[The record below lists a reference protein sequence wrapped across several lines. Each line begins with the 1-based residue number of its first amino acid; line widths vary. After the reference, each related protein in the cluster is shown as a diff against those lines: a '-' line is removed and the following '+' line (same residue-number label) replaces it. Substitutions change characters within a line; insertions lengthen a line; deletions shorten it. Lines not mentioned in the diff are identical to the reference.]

1 MCECSNDLLLTDA
14 LKIIIVC
21 GGNIFVLI
29 ENLLCVYEMN
39 AVRKEFF
46 HWHRFDTEI
55 FLGQRNFVK
64 NLKSFRSHDSWS
76 LNSLV

>member
-46 HWHRFDTEI
+46 H
-55 FLGQRNFVK
+55 
-64 NLKSFRSHDSWS
+64 
-76 LNSLV
+76 